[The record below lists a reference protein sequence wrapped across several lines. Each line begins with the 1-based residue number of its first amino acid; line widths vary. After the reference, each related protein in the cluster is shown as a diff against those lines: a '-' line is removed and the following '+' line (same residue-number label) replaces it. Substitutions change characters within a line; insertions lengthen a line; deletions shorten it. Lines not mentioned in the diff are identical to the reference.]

1 MEIKTSSELKQ
12 QAITQLARRW
22 KGIIIPNIIRMVI
35 ASIILYFISKFITNK
50 AFVSLLVNLILSPL
64 QLGLIAYGIR
74 FANYDESLDIKD
86 VFDGY
91 DRWLDAFILN
101 ITIEFFILLWGLLFI
116 IPGIIKSYSYSMSYH
131 ILADNPN
138 MKVKDALDWSK
149 KITQGN
155 KMRLFCLDLS
165 FLGWFFLSI
174 LTLGIGYIWLVPYI
188 QITTVNMYT
197 NLKQNNSEYNS
208 ICENALSS
216 KEYIDMRTN
225 N

>member
-12 QAITQLARRW
+12 QAIKQLARRW
-22 KGIIIPNIIRMVI
+22 KGIIIPNIIYMVI
-35 ASIILYFISKFITNK
+35 ASIIIYLISKFITNK
-50 AFVSLLVNLILSPL
+50 AFVSLFVNLILSPL
-64 QLGLIAYGIR
+64 QLGLVAYGIR
-74 FANYDESLDIKD
+74 FVNYDESLDIKD

-91 DRWLDAFILN
+91 NRWLYAFILN
-101 ITIEFFILLWGLLFI
+101 IVIRFFTLLWGLLFI
-116 IPGIIKSYSYSMSYH
+116 VPGIIKSYSYSMSYH

-188 QITTVNMYT
+188 QITTVNMYM
-197 NLKQNNSEYNS
+197 NLKQNNHEYNS

-216 KEYIDMRTN
+216 KEYIDM
-225 N
+225 